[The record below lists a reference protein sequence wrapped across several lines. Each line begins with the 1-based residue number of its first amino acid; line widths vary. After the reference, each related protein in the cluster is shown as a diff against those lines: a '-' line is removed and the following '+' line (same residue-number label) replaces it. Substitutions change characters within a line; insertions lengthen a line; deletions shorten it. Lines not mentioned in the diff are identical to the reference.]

1 MVGLYS
7 SYWLYCGWP
16 FIWSKTQTIR
26 NTHSGGR
33 GPIIS
38 PYLTRVKEK
47 KTLAQGIQERK
58 IWILSLVKDHDLTIR
73 TSDDGRLVV
82 GELYISNEWDATWG
96 YQVRLG
102 PDRGNSMS
110 SSWMAP
116 SWEDLELNSPLDVAF
131 ELQKNYPD
139 YWDNCRKLAAPIPQS
154 YLDMCRGTE
163 L

>member
-1 MVGLYS
+1 M
-7 SYWLYCGWP
+7 
-16 FIWSKTQTIR
+16 
-26 NTHSGGR
+26 
-33 GPIIS
+33 
-38 PYLTRVKEK
+38 KEK

-58 IWILSLVKDHDLTIR
+58 DWILSLVKDHDLTIR

-82 GELYISNEWDATWG
+82 GELYISNECDPHWG

-102 PDRGNSMS
+102 PDPGNSMS

-131 ELQKNYPD
+131 ELQENYPD

>member
-1 MVGLYS
+1 M
-7 SYWLYCGWP
+7 
-16 FIWSKTQTIR
+16 KN
-26 NTHSGGR
+26 NTNS
-33 GPIIS
+33 
-38 PYLTRVKEK
+38 
-47 KTLAQGIQERK
+47 LAQGVQERK
-58 IWILSLVKDHDLTIR
+58 LMIAALVKDHDLTIR

-82 GELYISNEWDATWG
+82 GELYISNEYDATWG

-116 SWEDLELNSPLDVAF
+116 PWEDLELNSPLDIAF
-131 ELQKNYPD
+131 ELQENYPD
-139 YWDNCRKLAAPIPQS
+139 YWDNCRNLATPISQS